1 MGIMLYKKQIQA
13 IFIFEFKMSHKAA
26 QTTLNINNE
35 FGPGTANE
43 HTVQWWFQKFCKGD
57 EWLEDKQHSGQPS
70 EVDND
75 QLRAIIETDS
85 LTSTWEIAKELHIDH
100 PYGHS
105 AFEAHWKG
113 EKAW

>member
-1 MGIMLYKKQIQA
+1 MLNKKQIWV
-13 IFIFEFKMSHKAA
+13 IFLFKFKMSHKAA

-70 EVDND
+70 EVDDD
-75 QLRAIIETDS
+75 QLRAIMEADP
-85 LTSTWEIAKELHIDH
+85 LTATREVAKELNIDH
-100 PYGHS
+100 PWS
-105 AFEAHWKG
+105 FSM
-113 EKAW
+113 